1 MKIKSIKNL
10 RWHYKVKVKK
20 RDDGKM
26 SYTDPDFVGEY
37 VENEYGKRTNG
48 YFELTHSDKRI
59 VKYLPLIL
67 KIAEDG
73 QAIYEF
79 IQNAVDCGSSQF
91 FIFYNDK
98 YFLAVNNGKPFN
110 HKDVLS
116 ILNIADTTKD
126 YNCENIG
133 RFGVGFKLVHRL
145 VGKDEGIKELVED
158 NKGPVIFSWNNIK
171 ELKMLLASSKYDNFR
186 LFSEFVKNPT
196 NLDNSKTPWLFKI
209 IATCFPTE
217 PGEKVRDINYKE
229 KVLFP
234 YSELNEIIDY
244 LKENFKTHQGR
255 FDFENLEQGS
265 LFFLKLGEGKKAL
278 LDNDFRGLESGVQYS
293 MNFLNNLEE
302 VYIND
307 NSLKKSDLII
317 KRFVIKKES
326 ALFNEINPEYSNC
339 DIKIALGF
347 TDYKIA
353 SGIRKSPNFY
363 KYFPMGDET
372 NGFSFIIHCDS
383 FDIEANRR
391 KLHDSNKNRKLFPQ
405 ISNFI
410 THYADEQKEK
420 DRGEFLNFY
429 ANILVSRI
437 PEEDN
442 NKWLYDIFFEN
453 LLSYIQ
459 NNIPVI
465 GDYSNNAQN
474 VKINKLKTQL
484 NLEDFGLGHIQW
496 FEWDNEVDQLLID
509 EAIKEEKLGLKSWDI
524 ADIVENANLEYI
536 NKWIET
542 CEKKIYEAF
551 LKELEGCDL
560 RRETKEKIR
569 QIKLFKFTNGK
580 FFSLNEVIIKDDY
593 GRPKF
598 RYTNCFLSSN
608 KTKGIKSELIKL
620 GLVVSELLIEDY
632 PTIFST
638 IISPDDKKQYDLIAK
653 WCMENGDKL
662 LATEK
667 KKLFLNFINE
677 TTKFDN
683 IGKETLKDLCL
694 FFDTKSV
701 IKPLSVLVSFSLKTP
716 IWLNSYKV
724 KEGEYFP
731 ELDQYLIQEDELF
744 AKIILPNIEII
755 KDELTE
761 VDKIK
766 GLVNFFKDN
775 HRPFFNEYII
785 QKQINGFKIIN
796 KSDKHQIIPP
806 KDERK
811 AFIDFIDAQLSDKL
825 IVLSFDFSEFN
836 NEDGIVKGE
845 DLHSQILE
853 YVDVNEHKEILV
865 EILLYRAKHKFLQ
878 NLSEFRFNAKSA
890 YTKEDY
896 EFKIIELACSELKEN
911 DYQKFRQRVEI
922 EKDGQIYKLS
932 DISLF
937 ADKITIANREFSLSK
952 VLPLTYQNSDLI
964 SDLITQFKAL
974 GIQNEKLNTLFGVNE
989 ELGIDDVFEKFKDQ
1003 TDTLENPEQFFFLVY
1018 YHQENPE
1025 SDISK
1030 LAFDLNHAVFPSEYA
1045 LENEKLP
1052 EYLQQWINNDEVKLP
1067 ELEKSGIWTENTVL
1081 VELRKFLIGEI
1092 NEFSNNKIAQDT
1104 RFYEDESML
1113 FNTFEWLKEKNIKLS
1128 TPEQFESFN
1137 KIVDIINESRKSKSD
1152 LIIQEEY
1159 NFELLMENSTKW
1171 QETANFTILLY
1182 DGQMPLLI
1190 GLDEIK
1196 EYIFYS
1202 YQNGDYAVN
1211 NNIIYINSKKDKM
1224 QTLLKVAS
1232 DDKNKFSSKELLEL
1246 FGERNEDENE
1256 EDQDTNTTFLDEV
1269 NQFIADELEDTEW
1282 SDYIPDLKNLLQ
1294 DFNNHPQEK
1303 QKLFNLIAKIKLT
1316 KEKHIKYEDSDEGF
1330 NVIKIGDEKFF
1341 VHSAR
1346 GAFAYIHPNE
1356 ILKMINEG
1364 YKMALDFNTK
1374 SKIKI
1379 YENAENILELNT
1391 NHILAFQGD
1400 KPFED
1405 LIAFCEANRG
1415 EKKHLLII
1423 DKDNANE
1430 KSKAYL
1436 KLFNN
1441 SEDDYQ

>member
-10 RWHYKVKVKK
+10 RWHYKVRVKK
-20 RDDGKM
+20 RDDGIM
-26 SYTDPDFVGEY
+26 SFTNPNFVGEY
-37 VENEYGKRTNG
+37 IESENGKRTNG
-48 YFELTHSDKRI
+48 YFELTHSDKKI
-59 VKYLPLIL
+59 VKFLPLIL

-171 ELKMLLASSKYDNFR
+171 ELKLLLASSKYDNFR
-186 LFSEFVKNPT
+186 LFPDFVKNPMT
-196 NLDNSKTPWLFKI
+196 LDDSKTPWLFKI

-217 PGEKVRDINYKE
+217 PGEKVRDVNYEE

-234 YSELNEIIDY
+234 YSELKEIIDY
-244 LKENFKTHQGR
+244 LKENFKTHRGR

-265 LFFLKLGEGKKAL
+265 LFFLKLGEGKKGL
-278 LDNDFRGLESGVQYS
+278 LDNDYKGLESGVQYS
-293 MNFLNNLEE
+293 MNFLKNLEE

-307 NSLKKSDLII
+307 NSLKKSDLTI

-326 ALFNEINPEYSNC
+326 ELFNEINPEYADC

-347 TDYKIA
+347 TDYNKA
-353 SGIRKSPNFY
+353 EDIRKSPNFY

-410 THYADEQKEK
+410 TQYADEQKEK
-420 DRGEFLNFY
+420 NRDEFLNFY

-437 PEEDN
+437 PVEDN

-453 LLSYIQ
+453 LLNYIQ
-459 NNIPVI
+459 NNIPVK

-484 NLEDFGLGHIQW
+484 NLPDFGLGHIQW
-496 FEWDNEVDQLLID
+496 FEWDDEADRLLID
-509 EAIKEEKLGLKSWDI
+509 EAIKSEKLGIEEWDI
-524 ADIVENANLEYI
+524 RDIIENADLDSI
-536 NKWIET
+536 NNWIEN
-542 CEKKIYEAF
+542 CEEKTYYNF
-551 LKELEGCDL
+551 LNELEESYL
-560 RRETKEKIR
+560 RLETKEKIR
-569 QIKLFKFTNGK
+569 EIKLFKFTNGK

-598 RYTNCFLSSN
+598 RYANCFLSNN

-638 IISPDDKKQYDLIAK
+638 IISPDDRKQYDLIAK

-683 IGKETLKDLCL
+683 VTDSTLKELHL
-694 FFDTKSV
+694 FCDSNSI
-701 IKPLSVLVSFSLKTP
+701 IKPLNKLIDKQLTKPS
-716 IWLNSYKV
+716 WLNAYKI
-724 KEGEYFP
+724 KQDEYFP
-731 ELDQYLIQEDELF
+731 ELNSFLISEPEDIFNEIYLKNKS
-744 AKIILPNIEII
+744 AILS
-755 KDELTE
+755 ELTE
-761 VDKIK
+761 AKEIK
-766 GLVNFFKDN
+766 SLIKLYQDNQQQFFKEFVIKKTEHSFLISEKTNNIYQVQSPD
-775 HRPFFNEYII
+775 PEA
-785 QKQINGFKIIN
+785 
-796 KSDKHQIIPP
+796 
-806 KDERK
+806 RK
-811 AFIDFIDAQLSDKL
+811 FIDKNCANNLF
-825 IVLSFDFSEFN
+825 VLPYEFLDYKE
-836 NEDGIVKGE
+836 EDGIVKTI
-845 DLHSQILE
+845 DLHKKVIE
-853 YVDVNEHKEILV
+853 VVDVDLHKEELV
-865 EILLYRAKHKFLQ
+865 NIVHYQEAKSLFLQ
-878 NLSEFRFNAKSA
+878 KLSEFKFNPKSV
-890 YTKEDY
+890 YNKEDY
-896 EFKIIELACSELKEN
+896 EFKIIELACRELKEN
-911 DYQKFRQRVEI
+911 DYQNFRDRVEI
-922 EKDGQIYKLS
+922 ETESQNFKLS
-932 DISLF
+932 KISLF
-937 ADKITIANREFSLSK
+937 TDRIVIANREFSLSK
-952 VLPLTYQNSDLI
+952 ILLLTHQNSNLI
-964 SDLITQFKAL
+964 SDLIAQFNGL
-974 GIQNEKLNTLFGVNE
+974 GISNEKLNILFGVNE
-989 ELGIDDVFEKFKDQ
+989 ELDIEAEFGSFIEQ
-1003 TDTLENPEQFFFLVY
+1003 IETLEYPEQFFFLAY
-1018 YHQENPE
+1018 YHQENPG

-1030 LAFDLNHAVFPSEYA
+1030 LGFDLNHAVFPSEYA

-1052 EYLQQWINNDEVKLP
+1052 EYLQKWINNEEIKLP
-1067 ELEKSGIWTENTVL
+1067 ELEKLGIWTENTVL
-1081 VELRKFLIGEI
+1081 VELRKFLKGEI
-1092 NEFSNNKIAQDT
+1092 NEFSNNRLAQDT
-1104 RFYEDESML
+1104 RFNEDETML
-1113 FNTFEWLKEKNIKLS
+1113 INTFEWLKEKNIKLS
-1128 TPEQFESFN
+1128 APEQFESLK
-1137 KIVDIINESRKSKSD
+1137 KIVDIINESRKSKGD
-1152 LIIQEEY
+1152 LIIQKEY
-1159 NFELLMENSTKW
+1159 NFELLMENSTVW
-1171 QETANFTILLY
+1171 EETENFTISLY
-1182 DGQMPLLI
+1182 DNQMPLLI

-1196 EYIFYS
+1196 EYVFYA
-1202 YQNGDYAVN
+1202 YRNGDYAVN
-1211 NNIIYINSKKDKM
+1211 NNNIYINSKKDKM

-1232 DDKNKFSSKELLEL
+1232 DDKNEFSSKELLEL
-1246 FGERNEDENE
+1246 FGEKKEDKKE

-1269 NQFIADELEDTEW
+1269 NQFIADELEHTEW
-1282 SDYIPDLKNLLQ
+1282 FDYIPDLKNLLQ
-1294 DFNNHPQEK
+1294 DFSNHPQEK

-1316 KEKHIKYEDSDEGF
+1316 KERNIKYEDSDEGF

-1374 SKIKI
+1374 SRIKI
-1379 YENAENILELNT
+1379 YEKAEEILELNT